1 MEKKY
6 NLNNGVVPIV
16 NKLLN
21 ISSSKNKKNK
31 ILKGSGVTKTKSEVS
46 NNSKN
51 SNNNK
56 ETENLILKLD
66 TENYLKNKVKV
77 KKRYLLWGLGIEH
90 EMQIFHLGKK
100 KKLKK
105 NDKDT
110 SEKYENANIIFDSQ
124 EATCLIT
131 DDDDDSGAC
140 KKKVSR
146 NIDMLKISKSIPKKI
161 ILNNK
166 RLTNEEFNF
175 LNSLDWELS
184 GRQDS
189 TCKGSKQ
196 IVKRTPI
203 LMPELVTS
211 DFQNRTINSIVNES
225 ILQEETFIKCMM
237 KNIFVK
243 EKVRKYGPL
252 VTHLCGSLDNINV
265 PEKPTFINSNY
276 ELSKAK
282 YKDYVGSYHVTIT
295 LPHYSDIETKDF
307 VKMHQNMANQIQW
320 LEPLLLTSFF
330 SPDPSAVGIGPKKGI
345 EGSFR
350 IMATGWG
357 NMAGSDVR
365 KFGNV
370 GITRGAS
377 IKTNWRKG
385 FKLKGTEKLDI
396 CVKSSLPQY
405 KKSVDILTSDFRTF
419 NLEEDDDICDTEKY
433 ENDSDCPKIDG
444 APMEPPF
451 GVEIR
456 IFDHF
461 PSKYLIDLM
470 KIIVLIAANSMR
482 YPPKSYVYK
491 NKIWI
496 KTIQDIM
503 THGWNTQLKY
513 SYIVLLRRELGLK
526 IVLKDNNFI
535 AYNVFKL
542 IVKELYDLNH
552 EHEIIRLMDETA
564 HIEPKLPEINKL
576 CWNLSFNQKY
586 YKKIIKDIKKNRDKL
601 KLNKKNFTLNEF
613 KKLINRSNY
622 TWKHQMTDLLYALQ
636 SKNKVE
642 LAVENGFIKKI
653 KLLF

>member
-6 NLNNGVVPIV
+6 NLNNGIVPIV
-16 NKLLN
+16 HKLLN

-31 ILKGSGVTKTKSEVS
+31 ILKGGVTKTKSEVS

-51 SNNNK
+51 SNNK
-56 ETENLILKLD
+56 ETENLLSKLD
-66 TENYLKNKVKV
+66 TKNYLKNKIKV

-90 EMQIFHLGKK
+90 EMQIFHLGKN

-124 EATCLIT
+124 EATCLLT
-131 DDDDDSGAC
+131 DDDDESGAC
-140 KKKVSR
+140 KKNISN

-166 RLTNEEFNF
+166 RLSNEEFNF

-189 TCKGSKQ
+189 GCKGSRH

-225 ILQEETFIKCMM
+225 ILQEETYLNCMM

-252 VTHLCGSLDNINV
+252 VTHLCGSLDNIKV

-276 ELSKAK
+276 ELSKGK

-320 LEPLLLTSFF
+320 LEPLFLTSFF

-365 KFGNV
+365 KFGNI

-385 FKLKGTEKLDI
+385 FKLQGTDKLNE
-396 CVKSSLPQY
+396 CVKTAEPNY
-405 KKSVDILTSDFRTF
+405 EKSVDILTSDFRTF

-470 KIIVLIAANSMR
+470 KIIVLIAANSIR
-482 YPPKSYVYK
+482 HPPKCYVYK

-503 THGWNTQLKY
+503 TYGWNTQLKY

-535 AYNVFKL
+535 AYDVFKI

-552 EHEIIRLMDETA
+552 EHEIIRLMDENA

-586 YKKIIKDIKKNRDKL
+586 YQKIIKDIKKNRDKL
-601 KLNKKNFTLNEF
+601 KLNKKNFNLNEF
-613 KKLINRSNY
+613 KKLVDGSNNI
-622 TWKHQMTDLLYALQ
+622 WIHQMTDLLYALQ